1 MGDYRMAAKE
11 AKARIKIND
20 LLKDS
25 GWRFFDDGNKDANI
39 QVETNCKMSHKQIDD
54 MGENFDK
61 VKNGFVDFLLLDD
74 RGKPFIVLEAKSEDK
89 DPLIGKEQARDYAKS
104 LYVKYVI
111 LSNGN
116 LHYFWNIQKG
126 NPQVLTA
133 FPSFESLKN
142 SKAMTADI
150 TKLYS
155 EQIEADYI
163 ALTQMP
169 RYMDNPDYKDD
180 EKRGQFIEDNKL
192 RFLRPYQIEAMK
204 ALQLAVKKGS
214 QRFLFEMATGTGKT
228 LTAAAVIKLFLR
240 TGTASR
246 ILFLVDRLE
255 LENQA
260 LKNFI
265 AYLKNDYKTVI
276 YKQPPDDWRKAEI
289 VVSTVQ
295 TLMSN
300 NRYRKIFKPT
310 DFDFIISDDA
320 VILGLN

>member
-1 MGDYRMAAKE
+1 
-11 AKARIKIND
+11 
-20 LLKDS
+20 
-25 GWRFFDDGNKDANI
+25 
-39 QVETNCKMSHKQIDD
+39 

-61 VKNGFVDFLLLDD
+61 TKNGFVDFLLLDD
-74 RGKPFIVLEAKSEDK
+74 KGKPFIVLEAKSEDK
-89 DPLIGKEQARDYAKS
+89 DPLVGKEQARDYAKS
-104 LYVKYVI
+104 IYVKYVI

-116 LHYFWNIQKG
+116 LHNFWNIQKG
-126 NPQVLTA
+126 NPQVITA
-133 FPSFESLKN
+133 FPSFESLQG

-155 EQIEADYI
+155 EQVETDYI
-163 ALTQMP
+163 ALTQIP

-276 YKQPPDDWRKAEI
+276 YKQHPDDWRKAEI
-289 VVSTVQ
+289 VISTVQ

-310 DFDFIISDDA
+310 DFDFIISDDS
-320 VILGLN
+320 VHV

>member
-11 AKARIKIND
+11 PKARIKIND

>member
-1 MGDYRMAAKE
+1 MAAKE
-11 AKARIKIND
+11 ARARIKINE

-25 GWRFFDDGNKDANI
+25 GWRFFDDGDKDANI
-39 QVETNCKMSHKQIDD
+39 QVETNVKMSQKQIDD

-61 VKNGFVDFLLLDD
+61 TKNGFVDFLLLDD
-74 RGKPFIVLEAKSEDK
+74 KGKPFIVLEAKSEDK
-89 DPLIGKEQARDYAKS
+89 DPLVGKEQARDYAKS

-116 LHYFWNIQKG
+116 LHNFWNIQKG
-126 NPQVLTA
+126 NPQVITA
-133 FPSFESLKN
+133 FPSFESLQG

-155 EQIEADYI
+155 EQVEADYI
-163 ALTQMP
+163 ALTQIP

-180 EKRGQFIEDNKL
+180 EKRNQFIEDNKL
-192 RFLRPYQIEAMK
+192 RFLRPYQIEAIK
-204 ALQLAVKKGS
+204 ALQLAVKKGG

-228 LTAAAVIKLFLR
+228 LTSAAVIKLFLR

-265 AYLKNDYKTVI
+265 AYLKNDYKIVI
-276 YKQPPDDWRKAEI
+276 YKQHPDDWRKAEI

-310 DFDFIISDDA
+310 DFDFIISDES
-320 VILGLN
+320 VRV

>member
-1 MGDYRMAAKE
+1 MAAKE

-25 GWRFFDDGNKDANI
+25 GWRFFDDSNKDANI

-54 MGENFDK
+54 MGEDFDK

-265 AYLKNDYKTVI
+265 AYLKNDYKTLI
-276 YKQPPDDWRKAEI
+276 YKQHPDDWRQAEI
-289 VVSTVQ
+289 VISTVQ